1 MENMFKNHKYIVL
14 ISTLIIGV
22 IGISASL
29 QPGSDFKN
37 LRVLPKDITEQKLD
51 SIMDSYCKA
60 LNVGCDFCHEKKVD
74 STGKVTDDLD
84 FAADG
89 IMKENARGMI
99 TLMIDIN
106 TRYFYYDKT
115 IQPAYLNAVSC
126 NTCHR
131 GNPFPLNE

>member
-1 MENMFKNHKYIVL
+1 MFIRHRFLFTVVILV
-14 ISTLIIGV
+14 TGV
-22 IGISASL
+22 FGISAGIGTGN
-29 QPGSDFKN
+29 QFKN
-37 LRVLPKDITEQKLD
+37 LKVLPQNITEHKLD

-60 LNVGCDFCHEKKVD
+60 LDVGCDFCHEKKTD
-74 STGKVTDDLD
+74 SAGQITDDLD

-106 TRYFYYDKT
+106 TRYFYYDKS
-115 IQPAYLNAVSC
+115 IEPAYLNAVSC

>member
-1 MENMFKNHKYIVL
+1 MLKNNKF
-14 ISTLIIGV
+14 LIIIFSMAIG
-22 IGISASL
+22 ILGISANL
-29 QPGSDFKN
+29 QPGGKFKN
-37 LRVLPKDITEQKLD
+37 LKVLPQDITEQKLD
-51 SIMDSYCKA
+51 SIMDAYCKA
-60 LNVGCDFCHEKKVD
+60 LNVNCDFCHEKKL
-74 STGKVTDDLD
+74 VTVGEITDNLD

-99 TLMIDIN
+99 TMMIDIN

-115 IQPAYLNAVSC
+115 VQPAYLNAVSC